1 LFDCIEYNDRFR
13 QIDVVDEIAFLCMDL
28 ECFGQYSLSE
38 MFVSLYCEDF
48 PCFQTPSD
56 NLIFVYY
63 KCLRANIRAKVFAV
77 TAMTAPDGKSRL
89 KALGLCKKY
98 LDLLSSYTAQLAVH

>member
-1 LFDCIEYNDRFR
+1 
-13 QIDVVDEIAFLCMDL
+13 
-28 ECFGQYSLSE
+28 

-48 PCFQTPSD
+48 PCFQTASD

-77 TAMTAPDGKSRL
+77 TAMTAPGGKSRL

-98 LDLLSSYTAQLAVH
+98 LDLLSSYTAQLAAH